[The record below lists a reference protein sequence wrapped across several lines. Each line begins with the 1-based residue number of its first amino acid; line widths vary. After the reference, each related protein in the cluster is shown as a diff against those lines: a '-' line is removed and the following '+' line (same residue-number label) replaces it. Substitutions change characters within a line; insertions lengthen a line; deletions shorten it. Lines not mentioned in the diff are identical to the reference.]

1 MTSVKLELVNRLRA
15 LEANL
20 KQQEDV
26 LKTGV
31 DHLEDGKKTRDIKR
45 KEIMLNEVKKV
56 LSNLHETDKNLVKE
70 LKSEVFD
77 QLRAM
82 NKVEKEVNKLIETV
96 KVTDNQDVTIMMEA
110 VMEVQSKVEGLQLDH
125 FSR

>member
-15 LEANL
+15 LQANL
-20 KQQEDV
+20 KRQEDV

-31 DHLEDGKKTRDIKR
+31 DQLEDGKKSRDVKR

-56 LSNLHETDKNLVKE
+56 LSSLHETDKNLIKE

>member
-82 NKVEKEVNKLIETV
+82 NKVEKEVNKLIDTV
-96 KVTDNQDVTIMMEA
+96 KVTDNQDVSIMVEA
-110 VMEVQSKVEGLQLDH
+110 VLEVQSKVEGLQLEH